1 MSPLYL
7 PCISPISPLHLPYI
21 SPISPLYLPAK
32 ALLVAGWILLTEPF
46 AFAHAYAATP
56 RLRLL
61 FASSS
66 RMADR
71 ARHAAR
77 PSADAPLPLLSA
89 LLQLLCAFR
98 PADSLSPS
106 SGQDVGEM
114 RGDLGEI

>member
-1 MSPLYL
+1 M
-7 PCISPISPLHLPYI
+7 SPLHLPYV
-21 SPISPLYLPAK
+21 SPISPPYLPSK

-106 SGQDVGEM
+106 SGHWTSVLAACAAHPAEAPT
-114 RGDLGEI
+114 E